1 MPVPSSSPPLLT
13 GTVSRLAIARAW
25 LTRSFTGLALLV
37 GVVVKLVAAAATAIA
52 GDRPA
57 AVALDTVGDIALLVA
72 ATLLV
77 VRLFRDARRRLLWRV
92 RRKLTLSY
100 IFIGVVPAL
109 LIVCFFAI
117 SGMLV
122 ALNVSSYIV
131 RTRLADVVDETRA
144 IAEIATVDLADARTL
159 ADVRTVLQRRQ
170 TAVGI
175 RYPAVSYALV
185 PMAQRCGSG
194 SAAWEAGAIPVRA
207 GSWQH
212 TEPPSQLPEWITCAG
227 HAGLVVYADRAGTAE
242 PAKST
247 FGHIAARAVVPLPAA
262 PGHAVLV
269 DVPLVGDLAG
279 KLRADAGVVLGDVM
293 RVSGPEGMFY
303 SLAHDESPAPGRGLL
318 NRQFEWVGQLDS
330 IEWDTGRPF
339 QLTLPIRTSLADV
352 YNRVDPGRIGQFSLG
367 SMLMYIMAFVAGL
380 FLVILLVAFGM
391 GLALARSIT
400 GSVHALFAGT
410 ERVRHGDFSHK
421 ISITSQ
427 DQLGELAD
435 SFNSMTSSIEDLL
448 QQKAEKERLE
458 QELRI
463 ARRIQ
468 MSLLPQG
475 SFAMAGITLA
485 AHCEPAREVGGD
497 YYDFLPIDEH
507 RLGILIADVSGKGTS
522 AALYMAELTGI
533 VLCLS
538 QQHLSPRRM
547 LIDAN
552 RIISRHLDSRS
563 FITVSYV
570 VLDMQ
575 ARTLTYARAGH
586 CPLIYRPGEQ
596 SASRVPQVLLPDGLV
611 LGLQIDD
618 GSLFNGLLEE
628 STIPLGA
635 GDLFLLYTDG
645 ISEAMNTAGE
655 CFGDERLA
663 QLIGDHG
670 DLQSEAL
677 RERIVSE
684 VTAFTG
690 GAAQHDD
697 MTLVLLKMDGLKMDV
712 VTA

>member
-1 MPVPSSSPPLLT
+1 MPSASPPLLS
-13 GTVSRLAIARAW
+13 GAVSRLTIVRAW
-25 LTRSFTGLALLV
+25 LTRSFTGLTLLV
-37 GVVVKLVAAAATAIA
+37 GVAAKLLAAVATAIA
-52 GDRPA
+52 GENTT
-57 AVALDTVGDIALLVA
+57 AVAIDTLGDLSLLVA

-109 LIVCFFAI
+109 LIVCFFVIA
-117 SGMLV
+117 GMLV
-122 ALNVSSYIV
+122 VLNVSSYIV
-131 RTRLADVVDETRA
+131 RTQLADIVDETRG
-144 IAEIATVDLADARTL
+144 IADVASVDLADARTRAEVQAVL
-159 ADVRTVLQRRQ
+159 ARRQ
-170 TAVGI
+170 MAVAI
-175 RYPAVSYALV
+175 RYPAVSYAVV
-185 PMAQRCGSG
+185 PLAAACGG
-194 SAAWEAGAIPVRA
+194 PIAPWEATAAAVHA
-207 GSWQH
+207 GGWQH
-212 TEPPSQLPEWITCAG
+212 TEPPQRLPAWVTCAG
-227 HAGLVVYADRAGTAE
+227 YTGLVVYADRVLA
-242 PAKST
+242 PRQQST

-269 DVPLVGDLAG
+269 DVPLVGDLAA

-293 RVSGPEGMFY
+293 RVPGEGVGFSVSQDERRQSGG
-303 SLAHDESPAPGRGLL
+303 GLL
-318 NRQFEWVGQLDS
+318 DYQFGWVSPVDSVEW
-330 IEWDTGRPF
+330 ENGRSF

-352 YNRVDPGRIGQFSLG
+352 YSRVDPGSIGDISLAR
-367 SMLMYIMAFVAGL
+367 MLPYVMAFVAAL

-400 GSVHALFAGT
+400 GSVHALFTGT
-410 ERVRHGDFSHK
+410 ERLRQGDFSHK

-463 ARRIQ
+463 ARQIQ

-475 SFAMAGITLA
+475 SLVVPGVALT

-522 AALYMAELTGI
+522 AALYMAELKGI
-533 VLCLS
+533 VLSLS
-538 QQHLSPRRM
+538 QQHLSPRRL
-547 LIDAN
+547 LIEAN

-563 FITVSYV
+563 FITVSYAV
-570 VLDMQ
+570 VDLE

-586 CPLIYRPGEQ
+586 CPLIYRPGDHCT
-596 SASRVPQVLLPDGLV
+596 SRQPQVLTPDGMV

-618 GSLFNGLLEE
+618 GSLFNTLLEE
-628 STIPLGA
+628 STIPFGS
-635 GDLFLLYTDG
+635 GDLFLFYTDG
-645 ISEAMNTAGE
+645 ITEAMNHAGE
-655 CFGDERLA
+655 CYGDQRLA
-663 QLIGDHG
+663 DLVHEHG
-670 DLQSEAL
+670 DLHCDQL
-677 RERIVSE
+677 RERIVQAARSF
-684 VTAFTG
+684 AD
-690 GAAQHDD
+690 GAAQQDD
-697 MTLVLLKMDGLKMDV
+697 MTLVLLTIDG
-712 VTA
+712 AAA